1 MTRAKKKLPSVAGR
15 TFTPIKK
22 KKPQK
27 EAFHPDSYRSRKQ
40 KGLASKKKQK
50 SVYQKFVDNDADW
63 LTFSLVTNIKA
74 SSALKSFLLTPYLL
88 AWFAASN
95 NHCEY

>member
-1 MTRAKKKLPSVAGR
+1 MFVLEYAFIMPCCYLAEYMTRAKKKLPSVAGR

-27 EAFHPDSYRSRKQ
+27 DAFHPDSYRSRKQ

-50 SVYQKFVDNDADW
+50 SVYQKFVDKDAD
-63 LTFSLVTNIKA
+63 
-74 SSALKSFLLTPYLL
+74 
-88 AWFAASN
+88 
-95 NHCEY
+95 